1 VEFKVT
7 PEYVSTA
14 ATNCVTTADQIQMQ
28 LATLRNYVVSLEGS
42 YVGVAATT
50 FQSLMIN
57 YDTFSRMLDNALRDI
72 GSGLRGNYVNYTT
85 AEEQNIAQLVAI
97 NGDIPGA
104 NL

>member
-1 VEFKVT
+1 M
-7 PEYVSTA
+7 SA
-14 ATNCVTTADQIQMQ
+14 C
-28 LATLRNYVVSLEGS
+28 
-42 YVGVAATT
+42 
-50 FQSLMIN
+50 
-57 YDTFSRMLDNALRDI
+57 ALRYHSSAAAFSPRRSLICPMKNI

>member
-1 VEFKVT
+1 
-7 PEYVSTA
+7 
-14 ATNCVTTADQIQMQ
+14 
-28 LATLRNYVVSLEGS
+28 
-42 YVGVAATT
+42 
-50 FQSLMIN
+50 MIN